1 MGKYAKPVI
10 VGFIVAFVLSG
21 GLSFLVAAGGGDAGM
36 IPALVGGF
44 FGVFTA
50 YIMANLVGNQKG
62 VAASAEEKAAAVAFR
77 PERGKA
83 MLIVMR
89 EGFVGKAVGLNVT
102 VDGRLTAQLK
112 SPRFTAI
119 PLEVGSHEMEVAFGG
134 LAGKQN
140 KPNVERFGTGAGEV
154 VVYAAKIKIGGF
166 IGERPG
172 ISLPAR
178 PAADPQMLGGQLAQL
193 FLQLQ
198 NRPVAAAVDV
208 VFGGV
213 EVGNAE
219 DGGGEVREVHRG
231 RAAVQV
237 SMLLMRVERGSRSM
251 SRRANP
257 RATRASSLSAIKSVN

>member
-77 PERGKA
+77 PEPGKA

-89 EGFVGKAVGLNVT
+89 DGFVGKAVGLNVT
-102 VDGRLTAQLK
+102 VDGRLAAQLK

-119 PLEVGSHEMEVAFGG
+119 PLDVGSHEMEVAFGG

-154 VVYAAKIKIGGF
+154 VVYAAKINMG
-166 IGERPG
+166 
-172 ISLPAR
+172 A
-178 PAADPQMLGGQLAQL
+178 
-193 FLQLQ
+193 LQ
-198 NRPVAAAVDV
+198 NTIVLHRIDAS
-208 VFGGV
+208 
-213 EVGNAE
+213 AE
-219 DGGGEVREVHRG
+219 
-231 RAAVQV
+231 
-237 SMLLMRVERGSRSM
+237 
-251 SRRANP
+251 
-257 RATRASSLSAIKSVN
+257 LSAKLNGMTMTARTPA